1 MPDSRVSIP
10 LKWSLRIEY
19 SRGMSPNRHS
29 SANPC
34 RSPAILVL
42 FAALCGLCPAMAA
55 AQGEPDDRIEQ
66 GRALLQES
74 CARCHSID
82 QTGASPFEPAPPF
95 RILGTRYPV
104 ENLEEALAEGI
115 LGGHPA
121 MPEFVFEPDQ
131 IDAIIAYLKSLQ
143 SE

>member
-1 MPDSRVSIP
+1 MSMRFVHRTGAPRSAPV
-10 LKWSLRIEY
+10 SLR
-19 SRGMSPNRHS
+19 RGR
-29 SANPC
+29 
-34 RSPAILVL
+34 RSTAILVL
-42 FAALCGLCPAMAA
+42 LGGLSGLCPAAAA
-55 AQGEPDDRIEQ
+55 AQSQPDDRIAT
-66 GRALLQES
+66 GRALLENS

-82 QTGASPFEPAPPF
+82 RTGASPFEPAPPF
-95 RILGTRYPV
+95 RTLGARYPL

-143 SE
+143 PK

>member
-1 MPDSRVSIP
+1 MSISVGHGTGKP
-10 LKWSLRIEY
+10 HAVQASQQR
-19 SRGMSPNRHS
+19 R
-29 SANPC
+29 AC
-34 RSPAILVL
+34 RSIAILVL
-42 FAALCGLCPAMAA
+42 LAGLSALWPAA
-55 AQGEPDDRIEQ
+55 AEAQPEAADRITA
-66 GRALLQES
+66 GRALLEKS

-82 QTGASPFEPAPPF
+82 ETGASPFEPAPPF
-95 RILGTRYPV
+95 RTLGARYPL

-143 SE
+143 PE